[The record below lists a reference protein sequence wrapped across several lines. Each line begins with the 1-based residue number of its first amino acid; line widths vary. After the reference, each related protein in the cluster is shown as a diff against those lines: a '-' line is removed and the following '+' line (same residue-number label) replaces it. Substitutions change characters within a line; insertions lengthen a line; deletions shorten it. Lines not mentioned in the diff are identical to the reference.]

1 MIALVLVATANAGCD
16 KLGLG
21 KKQKESDEE
30 AGSPRDSLPSLP
42 PQAPLVP
49 IDLTSRPMSFAPLV
63 ERVDPSV
70 AQVKASLRRGE
81 GMGTAFVYDADGF
94 LLTNHHVIE
103 NAQSIKVGFKDG
115 REYSATVVGS
125 DKRTDVAV
133 LKVEEKGL
141 PALPLGNSDQ
151 ALVGDWVMA
160 IGHPFGLS
168 HTVSAGILS
177 ARGRTR
183 EDVNGLDPSG
193 YFSFLQTDASI
204 NPGNSGGP
212 LLNLQGEVVGINS
225 AIRANAN
232 GIGFTIPINMVK
244 DILPILLKYGSIRR
258 SAIGVIVGEVK
269 DVTGRMSSKKGAWV
283 KDVQGGG
290 PAEAAGMKVDD
301 VIVAFNGNP
310 VDGPEALRWYASIAG
325 VGQPATVRV
334 VRGGKEQDL
343 KVTLSAL
350 PENN

>member
-1 MIALVLVATANAGCD
+1 
-16 KLGLG
+16 
-21 KKQKESDEE
+21 
-30 AGSPRDSLPSLP
+30 
-42 PQAPLVP
+42 
-49 IDLTSRPMSFAPLV
+49 MSFAPLV
-63 ERVDPSV
+63 QRVDPSV
-70 AQVKASLRRGE
+70 AQVKAELKRGE
-81 GMGTAFVYDADGF
+81 GMGTAFVYDSAGY

-103 NAQSIKVGFKDG
+103 NARSIKLTILDG
-115 REYSATVVGS
+115 RELPATVVGS

-133 LKVEEKGL
+133 LKVDDPSL
-141 PALPLGNSDQ
+141 PALPLGDSDE
-151 ALVGDWVMA
+151 ALVGDWVVA

-212 LLNLQGEVVGINS
+212 LLNLRGEVVGINS

-244 DILPILLKYGSIRR
+244 DLIPILLRDGKINR
-258 SAIGVIVGEVK
+258 SAIGVIVGELK
-269 DVTGRMSSKKGAWV
+269 DRPGKQKQDLKGAWV
-283 KDVQGGG
+283 RDVQGGG
-290 PAEAAGMKVDD
+290 PAEAAGMKVND
-301 VIVAFNGNP
+301 VIIAFNGKP

-325 VGQPATVRV
+325 IGQPATVRV
-334 VRGGKEQDL
+334 VSDGKERDI
-343 KVTLSAL
+343 KVRLSAL
-350 PENN
+350 PEN

>member
-1 MIALVLVATANAGCD
+1 MALLLSSSVGCD
-16 KLGLG
+16 RLSG
-21 KKQKESDEE
+21 KKAETNEE
-30 AGSPRDSLPSLP
+30 VAETTAPPR
-42 PQAPLVP
+42 APGTTLAP
-49 IDLTSRPMSFAPLV
+49 IDLQSRPMSFAPLV

-70 AQVKASLRRGE
+70 AKVKAEMRRGE
-81 GMGTAFVYDADGF
+81 GMGTAFVYDSAGY

-103 NAQSIKVGFKDG
+103 NARSITLSLRDG
-115 REYSATVVGS
+115 RELPATVVGS
-125 DKRTDVAV
+125 DKRTDVAI
-133 LKVEEKGL
+133 LKVEDTSL
-141 PALPLGNSDQ
+141 PSLPLGNSDE
-151 ALVGDWVMA
+151 ALVGDWVVA

-212 LLNLQGEVVGINS
+212 LLNLRGEVVGINS

-244 DILPILLKYGSIRR
+244 DLMPILLKHGKIAR
-258 SAIGVIVGEVK
+258 SAIGVIVGETK
-269 DVTGRMSSKKGAWV
+269 DRPGKNKELKGAWV
-283 KDVQGGG
+283 RDVQGGG
-290 PAEAAGMKVDD
+290 PAESAGMKVDD

-310 VDGPEALRWYASIAG
+310 IDGPEALRWYASIAG
-325 VGQPATVRV
+325 IGQPATVRV
-334 VRGGKEQDL
+334 ITDGKERDI

-350 PENN
+350 PEN